1 MICDV
6 EFCPANRVYSNLPIT
21 SVSTWQITKH
31 LSFPSRLIEKK
42 KQKDATMRTLE
53 RKRQLEEFHR
63 GWPFFISVSLV
74 VTTCPAVA
82 RNNHIQQ
89 YRAIFLPARL
99 APKLIGTNVRV
110 TLLIPYIP
118 QTRGKHEDYWSP
130 LKNGSTVAVST
141 VKFLVLDWFY
151 RVAL

>member
-1 MICDV
+1 M
-6 EFCPANRVYSNLPIT
+6 ANNETSLLPLAP
-21 SVSTWQITKH
+21 H
-31 LSFPSRLIEKK
+31 RKK

-130 LKNGSTVAVST
+130 LKNGSTVAGINGEISSSR
-141 VKFLVLDWFY
+141 LVLSSGTLTFG
-151 RVAL
+151 RVDFSAL